1 MNKIMKNQETIVAK
15 KEVVKMNINAEN
27 ETVNNVKKEETNMNT
42 TAKIETVNSAKKE
55 ETNMNTTAKNETVN
69 KANEE
74 ARRIIMIE
82 ECKDEPGTYAC
93 HVINTLGLS
102 VSRTLR
108 IPEDSLAVLPLV
120 FSTDIC
126 NFRLVDGKVV
136 KGWTE
141 NAMDAL
147 EEFVKNVHE
156 SCMKAD
162 EEPDNGWDNYD
173 VAEDDDDETCWDA
186 DIPESERVTNP
197 SSSEIFA
204 RLEEMARQNKAGKAE

>member
-1 MNKIMKNQETIVAK
+1 MNKKAMIQEVNVAKNETVNNAK
-15 KEVVKMNINAEN
+15 KEDINMNTNAKN
-27 ETVNNVKKEETNMNT
+27 ETVNNVE
-42 TAKIETVNSAKKE
+42 KE
-55 ETNMNTTAKNETVN
+55 ETNMNTTAKNETVNSAKKEDTNMNTTAKNEAVN

-147 EEFVKNVHE
+147 E
-156 SCMKAD
+156 
-162 EEPDNGWDNYD
+162 
-173 VAEDDDDETCWDA
+173 
-186 DIPESERVTNP
+186 
-197 SSSEIFA
+197 
-204 RLEEMARQNKAGKAE
+204 